1 MMHMANQD
9 PQPEIYT
16 TRHNFDASATTVPAG
31 TTVTQSIYTNQANN
45 EEVRIYAVAVRIE
58 DQNGATATDF
68 TDFALQIQV
77 GPNAVPSNQFD
88 IGWLAGS
95 ISQGGE
101 SLAFSSPVLILFQQ
115 PSRSWSK
122 PRPPSPPTVPVSEPS
137 SSTSSV
143 NWPSR
148 RWPAVDVDSPI
159 HATAAARSVPPPVRF
174 ASSSWHDHSH
184 P

>member
-1 MMHMANQD
+1 MIHMANQD

-115 PSRSWSK
+115 PLSIVVEAKTAITTDGSRQRTVIINLIGELAIQK
-122 PRPPSPPTVPVSEPS
+122 VACRGCGFAHPR
-137 SSTSSV
+137 
-143 NWPSR
+143 NSR
-148 RWPAVDVDSPI
+148 CPQCGTGPQ
-159 HATAAARSVPPPVRF
+159 
-174 ASSSWHDHSH
+174 
-184 P
+184 